1 MHRISSKLASLVC
14 RNQSTVT
21 WLGCY
26 ICCTMVYFL
35 VILQN
40 SLDQNWPALQKKQD
54 FILGCN
60 WPRLKKWSNSRNSE
74 KKHLF
79 IPFIFFRETVYSLKN
94 DLDINVLH
102 STLLSMLMQTRIL
115 WNKHIIQ
122 FLRNFIQTLYK
133 SGI

>member
-1 MHRISSKLASLVC
+1 MHRISSKLAPLVC

-26 ICCTMVYFL
+26 ICCTFAYFL
-35 VILQN
+35 VIIQN
-40 SLDQNWPALQKKQD
+40 SLDQNWSDLQKKQD

-60 WPRLKKWSNSRNSE
+60 CPRLKKWSNSRNSE

-94 DLDINVLH
+94 NLDINVLH
-102 STLLSMLMQTRIL
+102 STLLSMLMQNRIL
-115 WNKHIIQ
+115 WSEHIIQ

-133 SGI
+133 SEI